1 MRRIYIIIFLLIFS
15 NSLIAELNFS
25 NLTIINDK
33 AEEIIFRVEVVK
45 SEELQR
51 TGLMYRDKLA
61 ANRNVIFI

>member
-51 TGLMYRDKLA
+51 TGLMYGT
-61 ANRNVIFI
+61 N